1 MFDAYDLIA
10 LCGQAEHLRAEL
22 RLLRAERDGL
32 LVCLAT
38 APIPRKENGCA
49 WESLDTGKGAL
60 SDTEKGAES
69 DHGKTAELFSG
80 TCLQQMRAGSC
91 GACARPQRALG
102 KAPVLMGL
110 YYDTSP

>member
-49 WESLDTGKGAL
+49 WQSLDNGKGAL
-60 SDTEKGAES
+60 SDTEKGA
-69 DHGKTAELFSG
+69 GLA
-80 TCLQQMRAGSC
+80 
-91 GACARPQRALG
+91 
-102 KAPVLMGL
+102 APAPGL
-110 YYDTSP
+110 SWHLVKLLC